1 MMEIVKKFDMEKER
15 ETDLLVG
22 GLSEKIARLT
32 KHGDMTATAVPGL
45 SLFRREEPTEPFS
58 GLYEPSLCLVA
69 QGSKRVLLGDDT
81 YTYDPRN
88 YLITSVH
95 LPTIVC
101 VTEASRERP
110 YLGLKLVLDLRE
122 VSELMLDTHL
132 PSPLPPQFC
141 RGMATGRVT
150 LPLVDAVH
158 RLIDLLEEEKAIP
171 ILGPL
176 IHREILYRL
185 LTGEQGARLREFA
198 VSGSR
203 SRQIAHTIEWMK
215 QHFTESISVEDL
227 SRMAGMS
234 PSSFHQHFRAMTAL
248 SPLQYQKQL
257 RLQEARRLMLTERL
271 DAATAAF
278 RVGYESPSQFS
289 REYGRMFGAPPRRD
303 MTHLRQIAVSE

>member
-1 MMEIVKKFDMEKER
+1 MNTANKFDITEER
-15 ETDLLVG
+15 KTDRLVG
-22 GLSEKIARLT
+22 TLSEKIARLT
-32 KHGDMTATAVPGL
+32 KNGDLNATAVPGL

-58 GLYEPSLCLVA
+58 GLYEPSLCLVT

-81 YTYDPRN
+81 YTYDART

-95 LPTIVC
+95 LPTIVQ

-110 YLGLKLVLDLRE
+110 YLGLKLILDLRE

-132 PSPLPPQFC
+132 PSPAPPQSQ

-158 RLIDLLEEEKAIP
+158 RLIDLLQSEKDIP
-171 ILGPL
+171 ILAPL

-185 LTGEQGARLREFA
+185 LTGEQGVRLRQFA

-203 SRQIAHTIEWMK
+203 SQQIAHTIDWMK
-215 QHFTESISVEDL
+215 QHFTKAISIDSL
-227 SRMAGMS
+227 AQIAGMS

-257 RLQEARRLMLTERL
+257 RLQEARRLMLSEHL

>member
-1 MMEIVKKFDMEKER
+1 MMENVKRFDMPKER
-15 ETDLLVG
+15 ETDRLVG
-22 GLSEKIARLT
+22 ALSEKIARLT
-32 KHGDMTATAVPGL
+32 RNGDMPATAIPGL

-69 QGSKRVLLGDDT
+69 QGSKRVLLGSDT
-81 YTYDPRN
+81 YTYDARN

-95 LPTIVC
+95 LPTIVQ

-122 VSELMLDTHL
+122 VSGLMLDTRL
-132 PSPLPPQFC
+132 PAPAPPQSR

-150 LPLVDAVH
+150 LSLVDAVH
-158 RLIDLLEEEKAIP
+158 RLIDLLGEEKDIP
-171 ILGPL
+171 ILSPL

-185 LTGEQGARLREFA
+185 LTGDQGARLRQFA
-198 VSGSR
+198 TRGSR
-203 SRQIAHTIEWMK
+203 SQQMAHTIEWMK
-215 QHFTESISVEDL
+215 QHFTEAISVDDL
-227 SRMAGMS
+227 AQMAGMS

-257 RLQEARRLMLTERL
+257 RLQEARRLMLTEHL
-271 DAATAAF
+271 DAATASF